1 MIYVGNILEF
11 RYFGCTLSTF
21 RTVGSGIYS
30 TNILVDVKIFHN
42 FRRYSWRG
50 HDNASQRGFKN
61 QYYPLL
67 ESYA

>member
-30 TNILVDVKIFHN
+30 TNILVDVEIFHN
-42 FRRYSWRG
+42 SRILG
-50 HDNASQRGFKN
+50 VAMIT
-61 QYYPLL
+61 PL
-67 ESYA
+67 SADSRTNIIRF

>member
-30 TNILVDVKIFHN
+30 TNILVDVEIFHN
-42 FRRYSWRG
+42 SRILG
-50 HDNASQRGFKN
+50 VATIT
-61 QYYPLL
+61 PL
-67 ESYA
+67 SADSRTNIIRF